1 MTVNT
6 IITILVI
13 VVGLLILGVC
23 IYTYLRNKSIEE
35 IRKDVYYLFL
45 EAEKAFTKSGSGKQ
59 KMAWVISRARLL
71 LPTWLQVFVS
81 DDLLYSVF
89 ERWFKAV
96 KDLLDDGKYNHSTKE
111 E

>member
-1 MTVNT
+1 MTANA

-13 VVGLLILGVC
+13 VVGLLTLGVC

-89 ERWFKAV
+89 EGWFRAV
-96 KDLLDDGKYNHSTKE
+96 KDLLDDGKYNRSVKGE
-111 E
+111 